1 MSCRAGVEE
10 INSTKSKIKH
20 MATQGKNLSCM
31 FEAQKLQMPQQSRWV
46 PGHTTLDVCKLPTCC
61 GHGVGECSLRMD
73 QTRNF
78 PWNWASSSFS
88 IRTN

>member
-20 MATQGKNLSCM
+20 MVTQGKNMSCM

-46 PGHTTLDVCKLPTCC
+46 PGHTALATGCLQIAYLLWSWSRGMLSQD
-61 GHGVGECSLRMD
+61 GSGVE
-73 QTRNF
+73 
-78 PWNWASSSFS
+78 FS
-88 IRTN
+88 MELGK